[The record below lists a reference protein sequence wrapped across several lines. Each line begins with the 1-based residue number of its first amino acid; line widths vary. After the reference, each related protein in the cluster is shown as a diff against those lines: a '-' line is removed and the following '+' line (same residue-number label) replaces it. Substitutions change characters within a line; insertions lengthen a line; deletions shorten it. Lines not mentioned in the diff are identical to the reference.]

1 MDIYIST
8 SSAGGGL
15 QMMVA
20 GVVKSMTGE
29 SAERAALGAGSIV
42 MDVLASQAT
51 TALYPGGYGANQ
63 ASIAGVTCKIYPGWP
78 NKPQLDADLL
88 LGISH
93 ITVFARPEEK
103 NTTRYMTQTQSVPA
117 TAPTLTLSA
126 AGQAVTVGGAM
137 PSPFTAHNLAVFVN
151 SKPYLYAVQQ
161 TDTLTSIATGLAA
174 LIAVDV
180 SGTTSSGPTITVA
193 AGAKIGAL
201 RVGTSGMG
209 LREVSRQERRFQI
222 TIWSDTPDHR
232 KAVVRPIKALLAD
245 SHFIT
250 FPDGTAGRL
259 IYVGGGGPN
268 DNPQDA
274 KLYRHD
280 LFYSCEYGTTV
291 ADPQYQVIAIETNLS
306 ADGSTQP
313 PVVTTYQ

>member
-1 MDIYIST
+1 MADEYDI
-8 SSAGGGL
+8 
-15 QMMVA
+15 
-20 GVVKSMTGE
+20 
-29 SAERAALGAGSIV
+29 
-42 MDVLASQAT
+42 MDVLAGMSAQAVYPNGTSQPSYA
-51 TALYPGGYGANQ
+51 GAPVICY
-63 ASIAGVTCKIYPGWP
+63 AGWP
-78 NKPQLDADLL
+78 TASRLDADLKA
-88 LGISH
+88 GKIH
-93 ITVFARPEEK
+93 VTVFARPEEK

-117 TAPTLTLSA
+117 TTPTLTLSA
-126 AGQAVTVGGAM
+126 SGQTVTVGGAM
-137 PSPFTAHNLAVFVN
+137 PSPFTPHNLAALVN
-151 SKPYLYAVQQ
+151 GKPYLYAVQQ
-161 TDTLTSIATGLAA
+161 SDTLTSIATALAA
-174 LIAVDV
+174 LIAIDV
-180 SGTTSSGPTITVA
+180 SGTTSSGPAITVA
-193 AGAKIGAL
+193 AGAKVGVL

-222 TIWSDTPDHR
+222 TVWADTPDHR

-245 SHFIT
+245 SFFIT
-250 FPDGTAGRL
+250 LPDGTAGRL

-291 ADPQYQVIAIETNLS
+291 ADPQYQIIAIETNLS

>member
-1 MDIYIST
+1 MADEYD
-8 SSAGGGL
+8 
-15 QMMVA
+15 
-20 GVVKSMTGE
+20 
-29 SAERAALGAGSIV
+29 V
-42 MDVLASQAT
+42 MDMLASQAT
-51 TALYPGGYGANQ
+51 VALYPNGYSSNQ
-63 ASIAGVTCKIYPGWP
+63 ESAAGPVCKIYPGWP
-78 NKPQLDADLL
+78 NKPQLDEDLQF
-88 LGISH
+88 GKVH
-93 ITVFARPEEK
+93 VTVFARPEEK

-117 TAPTLTLSA
+117 TTPTITLA
-126 AGQAVTVGGAM
+126 ASGQAITVGGAM
-137 PSPFTAHNLAVFVN
+137 PSPFTPHNLAAFVN
-151 SKPYLYAVQQ
+151 GKPYLYAVQ
-161 TDTLTSIATGLAA
+161 TGDTLASIATALAA
-174 LIAVDV
+174 LIATDV
-180 SGTTSSGPTITVA
+180 GGTTSSGPVITVA
-193 AGAKIGAL
+193 AGAKVGAL

-209 LREVSRQERRFQI
+209 LREVSRQERRFQV
-222 TIWSDTPDHR
+222 TIWADTPDHR

-250 FPDGTAGRL
+250 LPDGTAGRL

-291 ADPQYQVIAIETNLS
+291 VDPQYQIVAIETNLS

>member
-1 MDIYIST
+1 
-8 SSAGGGL
+8 
-15 QMMVA
+15 
-20 GVVKSMTGE
+20 
-29 SAERAALGAGSIV
+29 
-42 MDVLASQAT
+42 MDVLASMSAQ
-51 TALYPGGYGANQ
+51 ALYPNGTGQPSLAGAPV
-63 ASIAGVTCKIYPGWP
+63 ITYPGWP
-78 NKPQLDADLL
+78 VRSRLDADLAI
-88 LGISH
+88 GKVH
-93 ITVFARPEEK
+93 VTVFARPEEK

-117 TAPTLTLSA
+117 TTPTLTLTA

-137 PSPFTAHNLAVFVN
+137 PSPFTPHNLAVFVN
-151 SKPYLYAVQQ
+151 GKPYLYAVQQ
-161 TDTLTSIATGLAA
+161 SDTLTSIATALAA

-180 SGTTSSGPTITVA
+180 PGTTSTGPVINIAV
-193 AGAKIGAL
+193 GAKVGAL
-201 RVGTSGMG
+201 RVGTSGVG

-222 TIWSDTPDHR
+222 TIWADTPDHR

-250 FPDGTAGRL
+250 LPDGTAGRL

-291 ADPQYQVIAIETNLS
+291 ADPQYQIVAIETNLS